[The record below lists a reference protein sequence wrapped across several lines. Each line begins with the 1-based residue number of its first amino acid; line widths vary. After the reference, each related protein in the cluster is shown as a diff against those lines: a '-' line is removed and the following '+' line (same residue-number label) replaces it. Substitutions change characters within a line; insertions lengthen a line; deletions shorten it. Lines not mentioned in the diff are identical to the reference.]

1 MAGAFRII
9 SGTGATLGLVLLL
22 ASSVRGVGPVEQAS
36 IVELRQYTLH
46 PGQRDVLIGLFE
58 QEFVES
64 QESLGMRILGT
75 FRDLDKP
82 DRFVWLRG
90 FPDMTARAPALK
102 AFYEGPVWQAH
113 RNAANA
119 TMVDSDNVLLLRVAR
134 PGSGVAPLERT
145 RAPRGSSKVPPGLVV
160 ANIYYFD
167 GEVPATFVD
176 DFDKTARPALAA
188 AAVSV
193 NATYVSETSPN
204 NFPRLPIRER
214 DRVFIWLSVFPSV
227 EDYERGL
234 ERLAR
239 SKEWQAASARI
250 RERLKAEPEVLR
262 LQPTPRSEL
271 QY

>member
-1 MAGAFRII
+1 MTGGFKII
-9 SGTGATLGLVLLL
+9 SGMAATLGLVFL
-22 ASSVRGVGPVEQAS
+22 ALSLRGVGSVEQPS

-64 QESLGMRILGT
+64 QESLAMPILGT

-90 FPDMTARAPALK
+90 FQDMAARAPALK

-113 RNAANA
+113 RKAANA

-145 RAPRGSSKVPPGLVV
+145 RAAKGSSKVPPGLVV

-167 GEVPATFVD
+167 KELPATFVD
-176 DFDKTARPALAA
+176 DFDKSARPALAA
-188 AAVSV
+188 AAVGV
-193 NATYVSETSPN
+193 NATYVSETSAN

-214 DRVFIWLSVFPSV
+214 DRVFVWLSVFPSV

-250 RERLKAEPEVLR
+250 RERLKGEPEVLR
-262 LQPTPRSEL
+262 LQPTPRSQL
-271 QY
+271 HY